1 MSTAVSLLDKRV
13 PIRGPRFMA
22 ACVAYGVAPL
32 LCLGIIAFLAWTE
45 PRFFSRLNML
55 NLSRNFSLL
64 SLVAVGQAVVMIVGG
79 FDMTVG
85 SGMALAS
92 IVQVST
98 MNALVAWFPTA
109 SVAVVCLGGIVAAL
123 LSGAV
128 MGLANGFV
136 ISRFRIVP
144 FMATLAMMYVVAGG
158 LLYYTKGVPLYGV
171 PDPFVDV
178 VGRGTFLNVPLI
190 TWIGLFVSALMW
202 ILLQF
207 TQMGRHIYAVGGNAH
222 AARAS
227 GVPTNR
233 VLVFCYLLSALC
245 AALAGILWTARLGT
259 GEPTL
264 GSNTAIESIAAAVLG
279 GVSLRGGS
287 GGVWRVTIAALFL
300 ALVSNALNLLQI
312 DSKWQT
318 FVLGVAVIVA
328 VFIEVNARKGNH
340 NE

>member
-1 MSTAVSLLDKRV
+1 
-13 PIRGPRFMA
+13 MA
-22 ACVAYGVAPL
+22 ACVTYGIAPL
-32 LCLGIIAFLAWTE
+32 LCLGIIGFLAWTE
-45 PRFFSRLNML
+45 PRFFSRLNLL

-85 SGMALAS
+85 SGMALAA

-98 MNALVAWFPTA
+98 MNALVASFPA
-109 SVAVVCLGGIVAAL
+109 APVVVVCAGGVFAAL
-123 LSGAV
+123 VSGAM
-128 MGLANGFV
+128 MGLANGLV

-171 PDPFVDV
+171 PDDFVDAL
-178 VGRGTFLNVPLI
+178 GRGTFLDVPLI
-190 TWIGLFVSALMW
+190 TWTGLVVSTLMW

-207 TQMGRHIYAVGGNAH
+207 TPIGRHIYAVGGNAH

-227 GVPTNR
+227 GVSTNR

-318 FVLGVAVIVA
+318 FVLGLAVIVA
-328 VFIEVNARKGNH
+328 VFIEVNARKEHH